1 MFCPNCGSE
10 MDETYK
16 YCPSC
21 GFENQPQ
28 EVDIFNEPK
37 ISMVDI
43 DRLGGL
49 EFERFCADLL
59 RRTGFTEVC
68 VTKKSGDNGV
78 DIIAKRE
85 GLWYAFQC
93 KRYSNKVGNKAI
105 QEVYSGKDIY
115 RCQNAVV
122 ITNSFFT
129 EQAQKSAEKL
139 NVRLINRFELELM
152 IKKAYAPKYA
162 PNKETKPQIT
172 VPQPKVEQTNQLEEQ
187 RTGCMK
193 IFLYILAIE
202 IIIMLVYMI
211 WRYFNG

>member
-1 MFCPNCGSE
+1 MLCPNC
-10 MDETYK
+10 DYDD
-16 YCPSC
+16 
-21 GFENQPQ
+21 QPK
-28 EVDIFNEPK
+28 EVDIFNEPASE
-37 ISMVDI
+37 ISMADI
-43 DRLGGL
+43 DKLDGHA
-49 EFERFCADLL
+49 FECFCADLL

-129 EQAQKSAEKL
+129 EQALKSAEKL
-139 NVRLINRFELELM
+139 NVRLINRLELKLL
-152 IKKAYAPKYA
+152 IKKAYPASKGVKPNAPA
-162 PNKETKPQIT
+162 L
-172 VPQPKVEQTNQLEEQ
+172 QPLTAQSDYNQPEKKHI
-187 RTGCMK
+187 GCMGVLL
-193 IFLYILAIE
+193 IVLGIEYLILIIYYICSHFIL
-202 IIIMLVYMI
+202 
-211 WRYFNG
+211 